1 MMQKKL
7 NKLVGLKKEEFDQF
21 VESKQIQAQ
30 PARLIPTLK
39 TGDEMALTSIFLSSI
54 RLIKEYRDSIFKEIK
69 CSRSGKA
76 YYYTEVYFPELDKES
91 RVDGMI
97 IVVAKGIIKD
107 AVFLEMKSKS
117 NGIDKDQIEKYI
129 ELAKR
134 LKIDKLVT
142 VSNEFVANSSL
153 SPISIRGSKRVSM
166 FHFSWTYLMTVA
178 QLLLFENEENIE
190 NKDQIE
196 VMREVL
202 HYMENP
208 VSGVSGYTQMKP
220 GWTELAD
227 NVTAEKPLNVSEK
240 YIEDAVLSWYE
251 EEKDMALYLS
261 RNLGVLVKSTPKG
274 KDSLKEDIAQLV
286 VEPNRISG
294 TLSVKNS
301 VSDIKVCADF
311 QRKNVSMSVKVIPP
325 LDTGN
330 KAKITWID
338 KQFQNCTKHN
348 EELFTKLKKAI
359 WLEADVKFARKL
371 LQIKL
376 SKLDTLSELA
386 AGKDIQAFH
395 IVLLNGFEKN
405 FASRKQFV
413 ELIRRMI
420 KEYYGGI
427 VQHMTNRHRHA
438 PKLDV

>member
-1 MMQKKL
+1 MQKKL

-76 YYYTEVYFPELDKES
+76 YYYTEGYFPELDKES

-190 NKDQIE
+190 NKDQTE

-220 GWTELAD
+220 GWKELAD
-227 NVTAEKPLNVSEK
+227 NVTAKKPLNVSEK

-261 RNLGVLVKSTPKG
+261 RNLGVLVKSTPKE

-286 VEPNRISG
+286 VEPHHISG

-311 QRKNVSMSVKVIPP
+311 KRKNVSMSVKVIPP